1 MIDVRGL
8 SFTYPKSKAPAVRNL
23 DFSIEE
29 GEIFGLLGPNGAGKS
44 TTQKILIKLLKDY
57 QGDVSVFGKN
67 LGRWGSEYFEQVG
80 VSFEFPNLFL
90 KLTATENLRYYGALY
105 SSETEDPA
113 ALLDRVGLADAGGLL
128 VSQFSKGMKTR
139 LNVARA
145 LLHKPALIFMDE
157 PTAGLDPVSARNIKE
172 LIRSYGES
180 GSSILLTTHDM
191 TLADEVCD
199 RVALI
204 VDGTISTIETP
215 RELKLKHGSRS
226 LRVEFSSNGALETK
240 EFDLDGLADNS
251 EFNSLLRDRE
261 IQTIHTMEATLEDV
275 FVQVTG
281 RSLS

>member
-1 MIDVRGL
+1 MIEVREL
-8 SFTYPKSKAPAVRNL
+8 SFTYPKSKAPALRSL
-23 DFSIEE
+23 DFSIED

-57 QGDVSVFGKN
+57 QGNVSVFGKN
-67 LGRWGSEYFEQVG
+67 LGQWGSEYFERVG

-90 KLTATENLRYYGALY
+90 KLTAMENLRYYSALY
-105 SSETEDPA
+105 SGETENPA

-145 LLHKPALIFMDE
+145 LIHKPTLIFMDE
-157 PTAGLDPVSARNIKE
+157 PTAGLDPVSGRNVKE

-180 GSSILLTTHDM
+180 GSTILLTTHDM

-204 VDGTISTIETP
+204 VDGAITSIESP
-215 RELKLKHGSRS
+215 RELKLKHGRKS
-226 LRVEFSSNGALETK
+226 LRVEFSFDGATETR
-240 EFDLDGLADNS
+240 EFELDGLADNS